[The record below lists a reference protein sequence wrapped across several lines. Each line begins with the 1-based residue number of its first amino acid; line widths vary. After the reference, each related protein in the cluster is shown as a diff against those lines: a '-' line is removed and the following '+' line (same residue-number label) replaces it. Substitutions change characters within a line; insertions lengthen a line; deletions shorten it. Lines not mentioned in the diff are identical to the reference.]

1 MSAVSYVSLFIV
13 HAADAVFE
21 SVAQVLLSRS
31 RGLTSRFQ
39 QLVSK
44 SDAEVVKCCEQPLLS
59 FSLSLSSSGGDVLS
73 LFPVTVGWS

>member
-1 MSAVSYVSLFIV
+1 MSSDELVSLCIM

-44 SDAEVVKCCEQPLLS
+44 SDAEVMKCCEQPLL
-59 FSLSLSSSGGDVLS
+59 FLSLSLSLHPPFLISDDDYY
-73 LFPVTVGWS
+73 

>member
-1 MSAVSYVSLFIV
+1 MSPDRAINFSIV
-13 HAADAVFE
+13 LLCIVYAADAVFE

-44 SDAEVVKCCEQPLLS
+44 SDAEVMKCCEYPLS
-59 FSLSLSSSGGDVLS
+59 FSLSLSLS
-73 LFPVTVGWS
+73 TPPPPPSQKKN

>member
-1 MSAVSYVSLFIV
+1 MYLLLVVLHCLIV
-13 HAADAVFE
+13 RAADAVFE

-44 SDAEVVKCCEQPLLS
+44 SDAEVMK
-59 FSLSLSSSGGDVLS
+59 FSLSLSLS
-73 LFPVTVGWS
+73 